1 MRAGDGPPPGAD
13 RLLAR
18 FLPPGM
24 RGSGIVADL
33 HLEYRDV
40 VRRRGRG
47 WARVW
52 YWKEAVALAARYVW
66 VGTGVHA
73 SHDGRAEMG
82 TFLADLRYGLR
93 ILAKTPGLSLVAVLT
108 IALGVGL
115 TTQTYSYLDG
125 TVLRG
130 LPVPDADRF
139 MFVTERIDR
148 LGIDQNSVPLHD
160 LIDLEERQTT
170 FEDLA
175 AYQWSTFDLADDAS
189 PPERVQGAVVSGD
202 ALEVVGVPPLLGR
215 VFRPGEDGPDTPPRM
230 VLSYRLWQNRFA
242 GDPGIVGRVIR
253 VDGEAT
259 EIVGVMPEGFRWP
272 FDHSAWMP
280 LRYDPAVL
288 GRRSGHV
295 EVFGRRLP
303 GVSEADVNADLERV
317 SLDLE
322 RIYPEEND
330 DVRIYAAPFAERYM
344 PKEITAV
351 MFLMLAAT
359 LGVLLI
365 ACANVA
371 NLLLARSASRGREVA
386 VRSALGASRG
396 RVIRQLLIET
406 LVIAALG
413 GLLGVGLA
421 WGSIE
426 LFERAIVDIEKP
438 YWIVNRLDLPALAFA
453 LGAVLVSTLAAGV
466 IPAVR
471 ASGLGVGRVLGDA
484 ARGSSS
490 RRLGRLTSALVVT
503 EIAVSCGLLVASGLM
518 IRSVINLRNTDL
530 GFAPDQVVAGR
541 VTLSRNAYPTRDDR
555 RAFFQTVEDRL
566 RAEPGAAA
574 VGLASDLPGL
584 GGGSWWVRVD
594 GQDYARE
601 GDVPLV
607 AATVATEGIYDALG
621 IPLRQGRAP
630 TPAEVWSA
638 DEQVVVVSQTFVD
651 RYLRD
656 RDPLGV
662 RIFLSRDP
670 TADVPGIRIVGVA
683 GDVHVGG
690 GVGGLGDDQ
699 RSRAFVY
706 LTPGSI
712 DVTSMAAAVRTR
724 GAPAAFG
731 PTLRRQVNELDPDL
745 PVSELA
751 PLSEA
756 IRDATWAFG
765 LFGSL
770 FTIFGLA
777 ALFMASV
784 GLYGVMA
791 HSVTQRRLEIGVRMA
806 LGAAPARIL
815 RMVLNEGTAQ
825 LVLGMVL
832 GLGLGWALSRPLSF
846 ITYGVRLSD
855 PFLYLFIVATLGS
868 VGLAACIVP
877 ARAATRADPA
887 KAMRP

>member
-1 MRAGDGPPPGAD
+1 
-13 RLLAR
+13 
-18 FLPPGM
+18 
-24 RGSGIVADL
+24 
-33 HLEYRDV
+33 
-40 VRRRGRG
+40 
-47 WARVW
+47 
-52 YWKEAVALAARYVW
+52 
-66 VGTGVHA
+66 
-73 SHDGRAEMG
+73 MG

-139 MFVTERIDR
+139 MFVSERIDR
-148 LGIDQNSVPLHD
+148 LGIDENSVPLHD
-160 LIDLEERQTT
+160 LIDLEERQNT
-170 FEDLA
+170 FEELA
-175 AYQWSTFDLADDAS
+175 AYQWTTFDLADDAA
-189 PPERVQGAVVSGD
+189 PPERVEGAVVSGD

-215 VFRPGEDGPDTPPRM
+215 VFRPGEDGPNTPPRM
-230 VLSYRLWQNRFA
+230 VVSYRLWQNRFA
-242 GDPGIVGRVIR
+242 GDPDIVGRVIR

-272 FDHSAWMP
+272 FDHAAWMP
-280 LRYDPAVL
+280 LRYDPAAL
-288 GRRSGHV
+288 ERRSGHV
-295 EVFGRRLP
+295 EVFGRRLA
-303 GVSEADVNADLERV
+303 GVTEADVAADLERV

-322 RIYPEEND
+322 ALYPEEND
-330 DVRIYAAPFAERYM
+330 DVRIYAGPYAERYM
-344 PKEITAV
+344 PPEITAV

-371 NLLLARSASRGREVA
+371 NLLLARSAARGREMA
-386 VRSALGASRG
+386 VRSALGASRS

-406 LVIAALG
+406 LVIAGLG
-413 GLLGVGLA
+413 GLLGIGVA
-421 WGSIE
+421 WASIE
-426 LFERAIVDIEKP
+426 LFERAIVDIQKP
-438 YWIVNRLDLPALAFA
+438 YWIDNRLDLPALTFA
-453 LGAVLVSTLAAGV
+453 LAAVLVSTLASGV
-466 IPAVR
+466 LPAVR
-471 ASGLGVGRVLGDA
+471 ASGLGVGRILGEE

-490 RRLGRLTSALVVT
+490 RRLGRLTSALVVS

-518 IRSVINLRNTDL
+518 IRSVINLRSTDL
-530 GFAPDQVVAGR
+530 GFTPDGVVSGR
-541 VTLSRNAYPTRDDR
+541 VALSRSAYPTRDDR
-555 RAFFQTVEDRL
+555 RAFYQALEERL
-566 RAEPGAAA
+566 TAEPGALS
-574 VGLASDLPGL
+574 VGMASDVPGL
-584 GGGSWWVRVD
+584 GGGQWWVRVD
-594 GQDYARE
+594 GGEYARE

-607 AATVATEGIYDALG
+607 TATVATEGLFDALG

-630 TPAEVWSA
+630 TRAETW
-638 DEQVVVVSQTFVD
+638 DTDDPVVVVSETFVE
-651 RYLRD
+651 RYLAG

-662 RIFLSRDP
+662 RVYLSRDP

-699 RSRAFVY
+699 RTRDFLY
-706 LTPGSI
+706 LTPGTI
-712 DVTSMAAAVRTR
+712 DVTSMAVVLRTR
-724 GAPAAFG
+724 GAPTAFA
-731 PTLRRQVNELDPDL
+731 PTLRQRVNALDPDL
-745 PVSELA
+745 PVSDLA
-751 PLSEA
+751 PLSES

-770 FTIFGLA
+770 FTVFGLA

-806 LGAAPARIL
+806 LGAAPSRIL
-815 RMVLNEGTAQ
+815 RMVLNEGTLQ
-825 LVLGMVL
+825 LVVGMVL
-832 GLGLGWALSRPLSF
+832 GLGLGWALSRPMAF

-855 PFLYLFIVATLGS
+855 PFLYLFILGTLGS
-868 VGLAACIVP
+868 VGLAACILP